1 LLELNFSRVFWP
13 VRKRVANEDINLF
26 LGVDHYTHV
35 ATLFLLYFGYI
46 ALILSAGFHVYQGTA
61 MQFLRVLLKWHLALL
76 WSGQVL
82 SAMGD
87 YFYQIAVVWIA
98 IQIARG
104 AGGIVLAAQAGAAL
118 ACGLLGGIYADRWN
132 RRVIMIGVDV
142 IRALVV
148 GSLPVMSYLG
158 LLHLW
163 YLVLVG
169 IVVGGLGSLFNPA
182 LQASLPSLAGDV
194 PTLQA
199 ANGLMDITSRLARA
213 LAPALAGVLVTF
225 LPLTHFFTLDAI
237 SFGISALSV
246 LLLGRRFAWQPQR
259 IERAAK
265 GVRGIVDD
273 LSEAVR
279 LVQGQQVILWTM
291 ISYGVVNM
299 AWSAAFVVGVP
310 LLAKEV
316 LKSGVG
322 VYGLIVGAY
331 GAGNV
336 MSNLVIGS
344 LVIRRRVLVML
355 LAQLIV
361 GTGFL
366 VMVSVPL
373 LPVVLLGAALASLG
387 GPMGDIIYTTLIQ
400 MTFPAHHLGKVY
412 SLDMTI
418 SNVGGMVGLA
428 LAGVLFLWSG
438 VVPGIICCALLI
450 VCTSLVRL
458 FRFRTMLT
466 ETQEVSHGCD
476 NVVVDER
483 YETL

>member
-1 LLELNFSRVFWP
+1 
-13 VRKRVANEDINLF
+13 
-26 LGVDHYTHV
+26 
-35 ATLFLLYFGYI
+35 
-46 ALILSAGFHVYQGTA
+46 
-61 MQFLRVLLKWHLALL
+61 
-76 WSGQVL
+76 
-82 SAMGD
+82 
-87 YFYQIAVVWIA
+87 
-98 IQIARG
+98 
-104 AGGIVLAAQAGAAL
+104 
-118 ACGLLGGIYADRWN
+118 
-132 RRVIMIGVDV
+132 
-142 IRALVV
+142 
-148 GSLPVMSYLG
+148 
-158 LLHLW
+158 
-163 YLVLVG
+163 
-169 IVVGGLGSLFNPA
+169 
-182 LQASLPSLAGDV
+182 
-194 PTLQA
+194 
-199 ANGLMDITSRLARA
+199 
-213 LAPALAGVLVTF
+213 
-225 LPLTHFFTLDAI
+225 
-237 SFGISALSV
+237 
-246 LLLGRRFAWQPQR
+246 
-259 IERAAK
+259 
-265 GVRGIVDD
+265 
-273 LSEAVR
+273 
-279 LVQGQQVILWTM
+279 
-291 ISYGVVNM
+291 
-299 AWSAAFVVGVP
+299 
-310 LLAKEV
+310 
-316 LKSGVG
+316 
-322 VYGLIVGAY
+322 LIVGAY